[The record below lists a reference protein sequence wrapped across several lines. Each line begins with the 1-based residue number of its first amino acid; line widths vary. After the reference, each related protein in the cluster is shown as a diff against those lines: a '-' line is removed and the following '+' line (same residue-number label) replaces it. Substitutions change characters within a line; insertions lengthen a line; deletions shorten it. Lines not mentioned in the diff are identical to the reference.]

1 MTHGRCSSRSRP
13 SPRSGGRATGPSYPG
28 RHQPRSS
35 RPYSAPSACT
45 SSVLPVRSRAADSSD
60 HPLVDTR
67 PSRPAPT
74 PRQSV
79 LRSAPVLDGA
89 LHFDRADHH
98 PDSPASD
105 QPAALDPK
113 EHGEAAEA
121 PQLPWSG
128 ISSRLL
134 AARFQAGCREFA
146 FRPPLPPTS
155 LAEPGTAPRPG
166 IGATADRGAMTER
179 QGHCHPCATAAEP
192 RRLAKPGHVV
202 SPATAT
208 TLRRRGPRA
217 ATARRSPAAALD

>member
-121 PQLPWSG
+121 PQLRDFVSLARRPLPGRMSRVRV
-128 ISSRLL
+128 SSPAPSNKPRRTWYSS
-134 AARFQAGCREFA
+134 AAR
-146 FRPPLPPTS
+146 
-155 LAEPGTAPRPG
+155 
-166 IGATADRGAMTER
+166 
-179 QGHCHPCATAAEP
+179 H
-192 RRLAKPGHVV
+192 RRHSG
-202 SPATAT
+202 S
-208 TLRRRGPRA
+208 RRH
-217 ATARRSPAAALD
+217 D